1 MIFYDGPFE
10 EMPYTDFHNL
20 NLDYIL
26 RYIKNLLDDSE
37 EFKRHFSTNDEE
49 IQKLKAWVNACN
61 DGDIP
66 EALTRGMLTWAK
78 LHMPD
83 LIAKCIKNV
92 FFGLDERGY
101 FVAYIPDS
109 WDEITFETTGKDV
122 DLALMPEYGHLVLSY

>member
-26 RYIKNLLDDSE
+26 RYIKNLQDDSE
-37 EFKRHFSTNDEE
+37 EFKRHFGTNDEE
-49 IQKLKAWVNACN
+49 IQKLKDWVNACN
-61 DGDIP
+61 DGNIP
-66 EALTRGMLTWAK
+66 EALTRGMLTWAN

-101 FVAYIPDS
+101 FVAYIPGA
-109 WDEITFETTGKDV
+109 WIEIG
-122 DLALMPEYGHLVLSY
+122 